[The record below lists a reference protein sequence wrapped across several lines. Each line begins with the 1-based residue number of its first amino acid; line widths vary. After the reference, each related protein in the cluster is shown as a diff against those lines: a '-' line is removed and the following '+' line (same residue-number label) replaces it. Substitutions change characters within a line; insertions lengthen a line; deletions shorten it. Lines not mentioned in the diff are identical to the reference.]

1 MFDYGMSET
10 DYDIIIKQAKSI
22 LPQKNR
28 LKENFYVAKF
38 MMKPFGLGY
47 QKVNICLNL
56 CMFYY
61 NEEVNLT
68 ECKKCEHAHYKPT
81 TNKMKDNCR
90 MQKN

>member
-1 MFDYGMSET
+1 
-10 DYDIIIKQAKSI
+10 
-22 LPQKNR
+22 
-28 LKENFYVAKF
+28 

-68 ECKKCEHAHYKPT
+68 ECKTCEHAHYKPT
-81 TNKMKDNCR
+81 TNR
-90 MQKN
+90 